1 MPNDPSPEPAW
12 LGDTEHPPSDR
23 AVRTVK
29 DERTTRDMSSNDNL
43 GPTEGQIAT
52 NAVSRRNVLQMFGI
66 AAAGVAGA
74 GAIAACSPSKNATG
88 SGTSNKPKEF
98 HGAYPYTVPPKGHYN
113 LAPGVTDGIQAGSP
127 YQDLVYPS
135 FGMYY
140 WDAKK
145 WEYMMAESHTLDPK
159 SNTLTVKLR
168 SGLTWSD
175 GSAVTSKDVVAT
187 FNLRWL
193 LRSQDWTFLSD
204 VKASDDTTI
213 VFTIGTPSTVVERY
227 VLRAPILPYATYGEN
242 ADKAA
247 AIRATKGSLDSGAG
261 KALNTAFQTFR
272 PDPAK
277 LIVSGPFTFNTKNI
291 TNAQMQLDK
300 NPKGLFAD
308 KIAFTSVILYNGETS
323 DVTPVVMNKSVDYAT
338 HGFAVASEKGF
349 EAAGFRILRPP
360 VYSGPA
366 IIFNFTA
373 HPEFADVR
381 VRQAIAHVI
390 DREQNGTISLGES
403 GKAVKYMAGF
413 SDIQVPDWLS
423 EADIAKLD
431 TYPKDLAKATSLLEA
446 AGWKKTGG
454 KWHTPAG
461 KAAAYDMKFPIEFA
475 DWNPSAT
482 NASDQLNS
490 FGFNITK
497 RGITYTQLAPD
508 QLAGKFDM
516 SIEGWGASSN
526 PHPYF
531 AFVQDLFTYNYIG
544 AANSGGKGMNFPL
557 KQKLADGSTIDLEA
571 VVNKSPQGL
580 DVATQKANVKAA
592 AVAFNQLLPMVP
604 IFERYGNNPALEG
617 VRVAKFPADD
627 DPILKNAPYADN
639 FVIMYMYQSKVAPV

>member
-1 MPNDPSPEPAW
+1 
-12 LGDTEHPPSDR
+12 
-23 AVRTVK
+23 
-29 DERTTRDMSSNDNL
+29 MSSNDNL
-43 GPTEGQIAT
+43 GPTEAQIAT

-88 SGTSNKPKEF
+88 SGGGGTDKPKEF
-98 HGAYPYTVPPKGHYN
+98 HGAYPYTLPPKGHYN

-145 WEYMMAESHTLDPK
+145 WEYMMAESHTLDTK
-159 SNTLTVKLR
+159 ANTLTVKLR

-175 GSAVTSKDVVAT
+175 GSPVTSKDVVAT

-204 VKASDDTTI
+204 VKATDDTTI
-213 VFTIGTPSTVVERY
+213 VFSIGTPSTVVERY
-227 VLRAPILPYATYGEN
+227 VLRAPILPYAIYGEN

-247 AIRATKGSLDSGAG
+247 AIRTAKGSLDSGAG
-261 KALNTAFQTFR
+261 KALNTSFQTFR
-272 PDPAK
+272 PDPK
-277 LIVSGPFTFNTKNI
+277 NLIVSGPFTFNTTNI

-366 IIFNFTA
+366 LIFNFTA
-373 HPEFADVR
+373 HPEFSDVR

-390 DREQNGTISLGES
+390 DREQNGTVSLGQS
-403 GKAVKYMAGF
+403 GVAVKYMAGF
-413 SDIQVPDWLS
+413 SDIQVPDWIS
-423 EADIAKLD
+423 EADIAKFD
-431 TYPKDLAKATSLLEA
+431 TYPKDLDKATSLLQA
-446 AGWKKTGG
+446 AGWKKSGG
-454 KWHTPAG
+454 KWQTPSG
-461 KAAAYDMKFPIEFA
+461 KAAAYDLKFPTEFA

-482 NASDQLNS
+482 NAADQLNS

-508 QLAGKFDM
+508 QLAGKFDI

-531 AFVQDLFTYNYIG
+531 AFVADLFTYNYIG

-557 KQKLADGSTIDLEA
+557 KQKLADGSDIDLQA

-592 AVAFNQLLPMVP
+592 AQAFNELLPMIP

-617 VRVAKFPADD
+617 TRVAKFPADD

-639 FVIMYMYQSKVAPV
+639 FVIMYMYQGKVAPV